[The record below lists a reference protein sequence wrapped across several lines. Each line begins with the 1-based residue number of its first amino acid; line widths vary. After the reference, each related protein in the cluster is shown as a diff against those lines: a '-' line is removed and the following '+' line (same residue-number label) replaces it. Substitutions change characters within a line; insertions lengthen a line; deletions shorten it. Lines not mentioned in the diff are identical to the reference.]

1 MTIYYINTGSS
12 ANKGDG
18 DTLRTAFNKINLN
31 FQSLES
37 LTASGVAV
45 QTTSPTNPVEG
56 QLWWSPNTAILAIYS
71 SGAWVDTAPMNGG
84 GSTGSVAIATN
95 TSLGVVKGSYNILV
109 LGDGSIVNSMLVTA
123 TNGISIVAS
132 APDVN
137 GYHLRTWGLLP
148 ATDTTLGGVKG
159 SPSILI
165 DPDGTIQT
173 AYINTGS
180 QGLVFI
186 DTTTAK
192 PGHVIRTWHL
202 LPATTSTLGAVK
214 YTPAG
219 AITVDADGVLDFSV
233 TFNNGTGTQA
243 HIVWPNDG
251 ITTPTIAYNLL
262 PATTSTIGGVKAGYG
277 LDIGPDGTISA
288 TGVAAPV
295 VPVGDFPP
303 GSPSDGALWWD
314 SATNI
319 LYIRYS
325 NVWVEANPSGGSS
338 YTLTTAST
346 SVLGGVI
353 IGAGINI
360 DGNGVISVTTGTG
373 ALLPATPSVL
383 GGIKV
388 GNGLSISGDG
398 TLSANG
404 TSGTAVV
411 TIADTPPTPPYE
423 GELWWDS
430 NTTNLFIRYGSA
442 WIDAVPS
449 NATQYQLPPASLVG
463 LGGVIVSNNINVDP
477 AGRISVYTAS
487 TTTAGVVQIGSGITV
502 DSSGTI
508 SVATYSL
515 PIATRYD
522 LGGIKIGNG
531 FLTTPDGTISVDT
544 SGGVPIASTT
554 TLGGVIVGSG
564 LHIDIYGVLTANTS
578 SGGSGI
584 LNTAT
589 GSILGG
595 IKIGSG
601 LQALQ
606 DGTVFVPTANTST
619 AGIVKLGT
627 GFTESPAGTINVN
640 IGASIPVA
648 TTSTL
653 GGIKLGPNF
662 FVSTITNQMELTI
675 KNTATNGIFFTTTSF
690 FDEDGQRTRFWSL
703 KQAAVGVF
711 GGVSIG
717 NNININTTTAAI
729 SVPYASTTTAGVVKL
744 YPGGDFTTDADGTL
758 HLSINFLNGTGTQTH
773 VVWPDNGVTPPT
785 LAWDLLPATTS
796 TLGGVKVDGTSV
808 TINQHGVISAMGG
821 ATFTA
826 TNISYFTNDIGYLTS
841 STLSAYLP
849 ADNDSMY
856 LTSTNV
862 LSLINAHAFT
872 VTNVGYFSNDVGYLT
887 SGTVNQYVNNF
898 TVTNVGYFSNDVG
911 YLTSGT
917 VNQYVNNFTVTNV
930 GYFSNDVGYLT
941 SSTLGAY
948 LPVDIDTMANI
959 IQSSTAPT
967 GTTSTIWYDT
977 VGGRAYVYYN
987 NAWVDANPS
996 IAYTLPT
1003 ASTSTL
1009 GGVKI
1014 GSGIK
1019 IAFDGTIS
1027 VTTSTPYVLTTATTG
1042 ALGGV
1047 KIDGTTIVINGNGVI
1062 SAVGGGGS
1070 TSTWASLAG
1079 KVGQSGPTEIALG
1092 YTAGF
1097 AQGANSIALGNGAG
1111 QGTQSAE
1118 AVAIGHMAAQNGQG
1132 TNAIAIGSFAG
1143 QNNQPAN
1150 SIIINASGVKIDGS
1164 AAGFFVSPVRQDTF
1178 TGNIAYYNT
1187 TTNEIT
1193 YAPVITAPPSQL
1205 SSGTVSVTLLGTA
1218 TNYFSQGHA
1227 VNRGELDF
1235 TTGTYLVFDSK
1246 LNASAWAGAIG
1257 DGISTSSL
1265 GLFTQNG
1272 PIELIAGSYSN
1283 KWDFNTNGTLVLPP
1297 NGTVSYTPATP
1308 SNWNGTAPTTI
1319 EEAINRLAAAVKA
1332 LNGTGA

>member
-56 QLWWSPNTAILAIYS
+56 QLWWNPNTAILAIYS

-123 TNGISIVAS
+123 TNGISIVTS

-186 DTTTAK
+186 DTPTTNPAN
-192 PGHVIRTWHL
+192 PGHMIRTWHL

-214 YTPAG
+214 YIPAG
-219 AITVDADGVLDFSV
+219 AITIDNDGIIDFSV
-233 TFNNGTGTQA
+233 TFNDGTGTQA
-243 HIVWPNDG
+243 YMVWPNDG
-251 ITTPTIAYNLL
+251 VTTPTIAYNLL
-262 PATTSTIGGVKAGYG
+262 PATTATLGGVIVGYG

-295 VPVGDFPP
+295 VPIGDFPP

-373 ALLPATPSVL
+373 ALLPATSSVL

-430 NTTNLFIRYGSA
+430 NTTNLFIRYSSA

-619 AGIVKLGT
+619 YGLFKPGT
-627 GFTESPAGTINVN
+627 GFTEGPAGVFNVSGS
-640 IGASIPVA
+640 IGITTA
-648 TTSTL
+648 TTSTI
-653 GGIKLGPNF
+653 GGIKIARTSSLFIDPDGFLDN
-662 FVSTITNQMELTI
+662 VVI
-675 KNTATNGIFFTTTSF
+675 NTTTNGLYFTTGPGLI
-690 FDEDGQRTRFWSL
+690 DGHRDRTWGL
-703 KQAAVGVF
+703 NVATTTTM

-758 HLSINFLNGTGTQTH
+758 HLSINFLNGTGTQAH

-821 ATFTA
+821 ATFTV

-856 LTSTNV
+856 LTSTDV
-862 LSLINAHAFT
+862 LSLINAHA
-872 VTNVGYFSNDVGYLT
+872 
-887 SGTVNQYVNNF
+887 
-898 TVTNVGYFSNDVG
+898 
-911 YLTSGT
+911 
-917 VNQYVNNFTVTNV
+917 FTVTNV

-959 IQSSTAPT
+959 VQSSTAPT

-1014 GSGIK
+1014 GSGIE

-1150 SIIINASGVKIDGS
+1150 SIIINASGVEIDGS

-1227 VNRGELDF
+1227 VNQGELDF

-1319 EEAINRLAAAVKA
+1319 EEAINRLATLVKT
-1332 LNGTGA
+1332 LNGGIGA